1 MNKELTLLCKTIENF
16 SKEDQIE
23 ILKIISN
30 VNINLISE
38 NNNGSFINMN
48 DLNEDT
54 LLKVNNYVDY
64 VLKKNNEINNIENEK
79 DILKSNINVIK

>member
-23 ILKIISN
+23 ILKIISHVN
-30 VNINLISE
+30 VQLISE

-48 DLNEDT
+48 DLNDDT
-54 LLKVNNYVDY
+54 LLKINNYVDY

-79 DILKSNINVIK
+79 DILKSNINIIK

>member
-23 ILKIISN
+23 ILKIISHVN
-30 VNINLISE
+30 VQLISE

-48 DLNEDT
+48 DLNDDT
-54 LLKVNNYVDY
+54 LLKINNYVDY
-64 VLKKNNEINNIENEK
+64 VLKKNSEINNIENEK